1 MTDNLKALLGKVWKD
16 QALDLEVGRHHFDE
30 LLTVRIVG
38 TVEKQG
44 DQMVA
49 PTTSLPLI
57 SILALFWEKSGI
69 ARDHA
74 LRMLKEAITEA
85 MKDGAN
91 KGERI
96 EARIKDVDEAVKAVK
111 EELIAKLPKAKRAG
125 RVITKDLLIQILPAH
140 EETLAP
146 VAA

>member
-1 MTDNLKALLGKVWKD
+1 MSDNLKGLLAKVWKD
-16 QALDLEVGRHHFDE
+16 QPLDLEVGRHYFDE
-30 LLTVRIVG
+30 VMMVRVSG

-44 DQMVA
+44 NQLVA
-49 PTTSLPLI
+49 PTTSIPLVAT
-57 SILALFWEKSGI
+57 LALFWEKAGI

-74 LRMLKEAITEA
+74 LRMLKEAISEA
-85 MKDGAN
+85 IRDGAN

-96 EARIKDVDEAVKAVK
+96 EARIKDVETAVQAVK
-111 EELIAKLPKAKRAG
+111 EELIANLPKAKRAG
-125 RVITKDLLIQILPAH
+125 RVITKDLVIEVLPVH